1 MTYNYM
7 GVHMRS
13 GVLIRL
19 IYNIIMARDILILDT
34 DAYDSRT
41 HILTQIIV
49 ILIVIGIAYI
59 ANIKVKL
66 IQ

>member
-19 IYNIIMARDILILDT
+19 IYNIIMAREIRYT
-34 DAYDSRT
+34 HTAYDSRT

>member
-1 MTYNYM
+1 M
-7 GVHMRS
+7 
-13 GVLIRL
+13 

>member
-34 DAYDSRT
+34 AYDSRT

-49 ILIVIGIAYI
+49 ILIVIGKAYI